1 MAIEQTRA
9 QVIANIWQAIA
20 QSGIDLSNVP
30 HEQQE
35 ELVTK
40 IADNIMLGMNVMM
53 DEEESSLADE
63 IEISED
69 EQVLWTGRPFLSM
82 VESYAITTERIK
94 IIKGLFSRN
103 LENYELIR
111 IQDIDLSQGVDE
123 RIFNIGDLTIRG
135 HDPSDPTVILR
146 NISNPDEVY
155 EILRRAWLEAR
166 KRHGLQFREY
176 M

>member
-9 QVIANIWQAIA
+9 QVIANIWQAVA
-20 QSGIDLSNVP
+20 QSDIDLSSVP
-30 HEQQE
+30 HDQQE
-35 ELVTK
+35 KLVAK
-40 IADNIMLGMNVMM
+40 IADNIMLGMNTMM
-53 DEEESSLADE
+53 DEQEPDLASE
-63 IEISED
+63 IETNED

-82 VESYAITTERIK
+82 VETYAITTERIK
-94 IIKGLFSRN
+94 IIKGLFSRD

-111 IQDIDLSQGVDE
+111 VQDIDLSQGVDE
-123 RIFNIGDLTIRG
+123 RIFNIGDLTIQG

-146 NISNPDEVY
+146 NISKPDDVY

>member
-20 QSGIDLSNVP
+20 QSGIDLSSVP
-30 HEQQE
+30 HDQQE
-35 ELVTK
+35 ELVVK

-53 DEEESSLADE
+53 DEEESTLAEE

-111 IQDIDLSQGVDE
+111 VQDIDLSQGVDE

-146 NISNPDEVY
+146 NVSNPDEVY

>member
-20 QSGIDLSNVP
+20 QSDIDLSSVP
-30 HEQQE
+30 HDQQE
-35 ELVTK
+35 KLVAE
-40 IADNIMLGMNVMM
+40 IADNIMLGMNAMM
-53 DEEESSLADE
+53 DEQEPGLASE
-63 IEISED
+63 IETSKD
-69 EQVLWTGRPFLSM
+69 EQILWTGRPFLSM
-82 VESYAITTERIK
+82 VETYAITSERIK
-94 IIKGLFSRN
+94 IIKGLFSRD

-111 IQDIDLSQGVDE
+111 IQDIDLSQGVNE
-123 RIFNIGDLTIRG
+123 RILNIGDLTIQG

-146 NISNPDEVY
+146 NISKPEEVY

-166 KRHGLQFREY
+166 KRHGLQFREF

>member
-1 MAIEQTRA
+1 MAIEHTRA

-20 QSGIDLSNVP
+20 QSGIDLSSVP
-30 HEQQE
+30 QDQQE
-35 ELVTK
+35 ALVAK
-40 IADNIMLGMNVMM
+40 IADNIMLGMNLMM
-53 DEEESSLADE
+53 DEEESNLAEE
-63 IEISED
+63 IEIGED
-69 EQVLWTGRPFLSM
+69 EQVLWSGRPFLSM
-82 VESYAITTERIK
+82 VETYAITTERIK
-94 IIKGLFSRN
+94 IIKGLFSRD

-123 RIFNIGDLTIRG
+123 RIFNIGDLTIQG

-146 NISNPDEVY
+146 NISDPDQVY